1 MSRFLWDTQFA
12 HTADMKH
19 QMQQVVKYLV
29 TNRGVVIPEAQLQS
43 VFGMRPIL
51 SNIINKL
58 FEQCINTGY
67 IREFASIL
75 PLVTRGEPK
84 SNLPDLLTMRNI
96 TIDLKDNAEAK
107 PLESY
112 YELKDKI
119 VVNLSELV
127 KIDTANRGTQ
137 VSDLNEMHSMYVRG
151 MFVRSYAHSD
161 GWLNPILCT
170 YIIQTY
176 CMTISSI
183 IARNENLA
191 ITDQLTVASIFALY
205 MAQMLSSSHEN
216 MSRPSLYYRCT
227 FLGNM
232 RELDEIANK
241 VGHVSAN
248 GLNIQSVCELIAELG
263 PARLQKFNAGMF
275 YRMCSSLGPSTDIIS
290 TRIAFEYPPYW
301 LLMILRALDGVKMG
315 SMFMQLKQNNLV
327 NEGKKFAHNLISA
340 RPLFESK

>member
-1 MSRFLWDTQFA
+1 MNKFLWDTQFA
-12 HTADMKH
+12 QTSDLKH

-29 TNRGVVIPEAQLQS
+29 LNRGVVIPEAQLHS
-43 VFGMRPIL
+43 VFSTKPIM

-58 FEQCINTGY
+58 FEQCVNTGF
-67 IREFASIL
+67 IKEFANVL
-75 PLVTRGEPK
+75 PVVVRGEPK
-84 SNLPDLLTMRNI
+84 SNLPDLLTMKNI
-96 TIDLKDNAEAK
+96 TIDLKNNAEAK

-127 KIDTANRGTQ
+127 KIDPTSRGAQ

-151 MFVRSYAHSD
+151 MMVRSYSQSD

-176 CMTISSI
+176 CMAISSI
-183 IARNENLA
+183 IARNENLT
-191 ITDQLTVASIFALY
+191 ITDQMTVASLFALY

-216 MSRPSLYYRCT
+216 IARPSLYYRCT

-232 RELDEIANK
+232 RQLDEIANK
-241 VGHVSAN
+241 VGHVAAN
-248 GLNIQSVCELIAELG
+248 GLNIPAVCELIAELG

-275 YRMCSSLGPSTDIIS
+275 YRACSSLGPSTDIIS

-301 LLMILRALDGVKMG
+301 VAMILRALDGVKMG
-315 SMFMQLKQNNLV
+315 SLFMQLKQNNLI
-327 NEGKKFAHNLISA
+327 NEGKKFAHNLITA
-340 RPLFESK
+340 RQLFESR